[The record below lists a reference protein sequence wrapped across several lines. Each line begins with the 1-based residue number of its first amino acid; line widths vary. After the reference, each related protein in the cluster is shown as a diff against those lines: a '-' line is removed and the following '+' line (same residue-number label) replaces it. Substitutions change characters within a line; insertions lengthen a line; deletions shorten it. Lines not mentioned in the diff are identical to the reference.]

1 MNNLTVVG
9 NTCKVITY
17 REKDKTQLATFPV
30 AVNYKYKNEKRAYF
44 LDCVIF
50 GPVAKIIADFKLE
63 VGTLMFL
70 SGELHVEEWT
80 NEEGRVFKNLKL
92 MVNTFNIIKR
102 GGTTTTTEQQTAQ
115 QEQQPKINYDASE
128 NEGFKTAK
136 NEDLPF

>member
-9 NTCKVITY
+9 NTCKIVTY

-92 MVNTFNIIKR
+92 MVNSFNIIKR
-102 GGTTTTTEQQTAQ
+102 GETTGQQTPQ
-115 QEQQPKINYDASE
+115 QEQQQQSINLEGSE
-128 NEGFKTAK
+128 NDGFKTIK
-136 NEDLPF
+136 SGDLPF

>member
-9 NTCKVITY
+9 NTCKIVTY

-30 AVNYKYKNEKRAYF
+30 AVNYKYKKEKRAYF

-102 GGTTTTTEQQTAQ
+102 GGTTTTTGQQPPQ
-115 QEQQPKINYDASE
+115 QEQKQINETSND
-128 NEGFKTAK
+128 GWKTIT
-136 NEDLPF
+136 EDLPF

>member
-9 NTCKVITY
+9 NTCKIVTY
-17 REKDKTQLATFPV
+17 REKDKTQLATFPI
-30 AVNYKYKNEKRAYF
+30 AVNYKYKQEKRAYF
-44 LDCVIF
+44 VDCVIF

-63 VGTLMFL
+63 VGTLLFL

-102 GGTTTTTEQQTAQ
+102 GGTTTTGQQPPQ
-115 QEQQPKINYDASE
+115 QEQQPQINYEAS
-128 NEGFKTAK
+128 NDGFKTAT

>member
-9 NTCKVITY
+9 NTCKIVTY
-17 REKDKTQLATFPV
+17 REKDKTQFATFPV

-102 GGTTTTTEQQTAQ
+102 GGTTTTEQQPPQ
-115 QEQQPKINYDASE
+115 QEQQPQINYEAS
-128 NEGFKTAK
+128 NDGFKTATS
-136 NEDLPF
+136 EDLPF

>member
-9 NTCKVITY
+9 NTCKIITY
-17 REKDKTQLATFPV
+17 REKDKIQLATFPV

-50 GPVAKIIADFKLE
+50 GQVAKTIADFKLE

-102 GGTTTTTEQQTAQ
+102 GGTTTTGQQPPQ
-115 QEQQPKINYDASE
+115 QEQQPQINYEAPPND
-128 NEGFKTAK
+128 GFKTATS
-136 NEDLPF
+136 EDLPF

>member
-1 MNNLTVVG
+1 MNNLTIVG
-9 NTCKVITY
+9 NTCKIITY

-44 LDCVIF
+44 VDCVVF

-102 GGTTTTTEQQTAQ
+102 GGTTTTGQQPPQ
-115 QEQQPKINYDASE
+115 QEQQPTINYEAND
-128 NEGFKTAK
+128 GFKTATS
-136 NEDLPF
+136 EDLPF

>member
-17 REKDKTQLATFPV
+17 RQKDKTQLATFPV
-30 AVNYKYKNEKRAYF
+30 AVNYKYKSEKRAYF

-50 GPVAKIIADFKLE
+50 GPVAKTIADFKLE
-63 VGTLMFL
+63 VGTLIFL

-102 GGTTTTTEQQTAQ
+102 GGTTTGQQTP
-115 QEQQPKINYDASE
+115 QEQQQQPQINYEAS
-128 NEGFKTAK
+128 NDGFKTAT

>member
-9 NTCKVITY
+9 NTCKIVTY
-17 REKDKTQLATFPV
+17 REKDKTQLATFPL

-102 GGTTTTTEQQTAQ
+102 GGTTGQQPPQ
-115 QEQQPKINYDASE
+115 QEQQPEINYEAS
-128 NEGFKTAK
+128 NDGFKTATS
-136 NEDLPF
+136 EDLPF

>member
-9 NTCKVITY
+9 NTCKIVTY

-102 GGTTTTTEQQTAQ
+102 GGTTTEQQK
-115 QEQQPKINYDASE
+115 EEQPKIKFEASE
-128 NEGFKTAK
+128 NDGFKTTTSG
-136 NEDLPF
+136 DLPF

>member
-9 NTCKVITY
+9 NTCKIITY
-17 REKDKTQLATFPV
+17 REKDKIQLATFPV
-30 AVNYKYKNEKRAYF
+30 AVNYKYKNEKRVYF
-44 LDCVIF
+44 VDCVVF

-92 MVNTFNIIKR
+92 MVNSFNIIKR
-102 GGTTTTTEQQTAQ
+102 GGTTTGQQTPQ
-115 QEQQPKINYDASE
+115 QEQQQQSINLEGSE
-128 NEGFKTAK
+128 NTDGFKTIK
-136 NEDLPF
+136 SEDLLF

>member
-30 AVNYKYKNEKRAYF
+30 AVNYKYKSEKRAYF

-50 GPVAKIIADFKLE
+50 GQVAKIIADFKLE

-80 NEEGRVFKNLKL
+80 NNEGRIFKNLKL
-92 MVNTFNIIKR
+92 IVSTFNIIKR
-102 GGTTTTTEQQTAQ
+102 GKESNT
-115 QEQQPKINYDASE
+115 I
-128 NEGFKTAK
+128 
-136 NEDLPF
+136 DLPKKENTGEWQTGEDVPF

>member
-1 MNNLTVVG
+1 MNNLTIVG

-17 REKDKTQLATFPV
+17 KQKDKIELATFPV
-30 AVNYKYKNEKRAYF
+30 AVNYKYKSEKRAYF

-50 GPVAKIIADFKLE
+50 GQVAKIIADFKLP

-102 GGTTTTTEQQTAQ
+102 GGT
-115 QEQQPKINYDASE
+115 KE
-128 NEGFKTAK
+128 NNT
-136 NEDLPF
+136 DLPKENNTDLPKEENTGEWQTGEDVPF

>member
-9 NTCKVITY
+9 NTCKTVTY
-17 REKDKTQLATFPV
+17 REKEKTQLATFPV

-44 LDCVIF
+44 VDCVIF

-102 GGTTTTTEQQTAQ
+102 GGTTTTGQQPPQ
-115 QEQQPKINYDASE
+115 QEQQPTINYEAS
-128 NEGFKTAK
+128 NDGFKTATS
-136 NEDLPF
+136 EDLPF

>member
-9 NTCKVITY
+9 NTCKIVTY
-17 REKDKTQLATFPV
+17 REKDKTQLATFPI

-92 MVNTFNIIKR
+92 MVNSFNIIKR
-102 GGTTTTTEQQTAQ
+102 GGTTTGQQTPQ
-115 QEQQPKINYDASE
+115 QEQQQQSINLEGSE
-128 NEGFKTAK
+128 NDGFKTIK
-136 NEDLPF
+136 SGDFPF

>member
-9 NTCKVITY
+9 NTCKVVTY
-17 REKDKTQLATFPV
+17 REKEKTQLATFPV

-44 LDCVIF
+44 VDCVIF

-92 MVNTFNIIKR
+92 MVNTFNIIKSL
-102 GGTTTTTEQQTAQ
+102 GGN
-115 QEQQPKINYDASE
+115 QETIRVIRKIFNTYFDE
-128 NEGFKTAK
+128 KGNVR
-136 NEDLPF
+136 

>member
-1 MNNLTVVG
+1 MNNLTIVG
-9 NTCKVITY
+9 NTCKIVTY

-44 LDCVIF
+44 VDCVIF

-102 GGTTTTTEQQTAQ
+102 GGTTTTEQQTPQ
-115 QEQQPKINYDASE
+115 QEQQPQINYEAS
-128 NEGFKTAK
+128 NDGFKTATS
-136 NEDLPF
+136 EDLPF

>member
-1 MNNLTVVG
+1 MNNLTIVG

-44 LDCVIF
+44 VDCVVF

-63 VGTLMFL
+63 VGTLLFL

-102 GGTTTTTEQQTAQ
+102 GGTTGQQPPQ
-115 QEQQPKINYDASE
+115 QEQQPQINYDASE
-128 NEGFKTAK
+128 NDGFKTIK
-136 NEDLPF
+136 SEDLPF

>member
-9 NTCKVITY
+9 NTCKIVTY
-17 REKDKTQLATFPV
+17 REKDKTQLATFPI
-30 AVNYKYKNEKRAYF
+30 AVNYKYKQEKRAYF

-102 GGTTTTTEQQTAQ
+102 GGTTTTGQQPQQ
-115 QEQQPKINYDASE
+115 QEQQPQINYDASE

>member
-9 NTCKVITY
+9 NTCKVVTY

-44 LDCVIF
+44 IDCVIF

-63 VGTLMFL
+63 IGTLMFL

-102 GGTTTTTEQQTAQ
+102 GGTTTEQ
-115 QEQQPKINYDASE
+115 QEQQPQINYEAPPND
-128 NEGFKTAK
+128 GFKTATK
-136 NEDLPF
+136 DDLPF

>member
-44 LDCVIF
+44 LDCVLF
-50 GPVAKIIADFKLE
+50 GPVAKIIVDFQLP

-102 GGTTTTTEQQTAQ
+102 GGTTEQQQQLPQQQ
-115 QEQQPKINYDASE
+115 QEQQPQINETSND
-128 NEGFKTAK
+128 GFKTIK
-136 NEDLPF
+136 SEDLPF